1 MKNGKR
7 LIICC
12 IYRAPTTDLALLN
25 EHINLI
31 CSTNNSKNIYICG
44 DFNVDL
50 LQYDKPVETNNL
62 IDKLYIAFIKDFEK
76 CNWDEILAEE
86 DVNMTSTKFV
96 NLFTNVFNTNC
107 PVN

>member
-12 IYRAPTTDLALLN
+12 IYRAPNTDLALLN

-31 CSTNNSKNIYICG
+31 CSKNNSKNIYICG

-50 LQYDKPVETNNL
+50 LQYDKRVETNDFIDQLNSHGLQPLITRSTRITRDTKTL
-62 IDKLYIAFIKDFEK
+62 IDNIFTTDFNSHKESGIIIK
-76 CNWDEILAEE
+76 
-86 DVNMTSTKFV
+86 
-96 NLFTNVFNTNC
+96 
-107 PVN
+107 